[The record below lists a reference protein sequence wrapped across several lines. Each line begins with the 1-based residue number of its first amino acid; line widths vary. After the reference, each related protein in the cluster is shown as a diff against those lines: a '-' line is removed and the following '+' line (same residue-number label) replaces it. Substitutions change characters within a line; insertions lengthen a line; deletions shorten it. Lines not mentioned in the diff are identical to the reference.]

1 MKIIILLIL
10 SFLSINNVYA
20 KEKVTFH
27 SCVDGDTFHVT
38 INGEKKTIR
47 MIAID
52 TPETVHPTKGEEYYG
67 KEASEYTC
75 NKIKIGIT
83 KNIQQRY
90 QSLCGSNSQGNEIIK
105 VYVSESTYLNNLEK
119 MIHEHFGQFR
129 LKKTEW
135 FASNKFGTL
144 KYEEVIKYIE
154 QLFSSADYKRCN
166 EVRKKINELNK
177 SMSPY

>member
-1 MKIIILLIL
+1 MIDINTGLDLKNIPILEDEQ
-10 SFLSINNVYA
+10 VYIYA
-20 KEKVTFH
+20 ML
-27 SCVDGDTFHVT
+27 
-38 INGEKKTIR
+38 N
-47 MIAID
+47 
-52 TPETVHPTKGEEYYG
+52 
-67 KEASEYTC
+67 TC

-135 FASNKFGTL
+135 FASNKFGIL
-144 KYEEVIKYIE
+144 KYEEVIEYIE

-166 EVRKKINELNK
+166 EVRKRINELNK
-177 SMSPY
+177 RKKNDN

>member
-1 MKIIILLIL
+1 MIDIRTGLELKNIPSLEDEQ
-10 SFLSINNVYA
+10 VYIYA
-20 KEKVTFH
+20 ML
-27 SCVDGDTFHVT
+27 
-38 INGEKKTIR
+38 N
-47 MIAID
+47 
-52 TPETVHPTKGEEYYG
+52 
-67 KEASEYTC
+67 TC

-144 KYEEVIKYIE
+144 KYEEVIEYIE

-166 EVRKKINELNK
+166 EVRKRINELNK
-177 SMSPY
+177 RKKNDN

>member
-1 MKIIILLIL
+1 MIDINTGLELKNIPILEDEQ
-10 SFLSINNVYA
+10 VYIYA
-20 KEKVTFH
+20 ML
-27 SCVDGDTFHVT
+27 
-38 INGEKKTIR
+38 N
-47 MIAID
+47 
-52 TPETVHPTKGEEYYG
+52 
-67 KEASEYTC
+67 TC

-135 FASNKFGTL
+135 FASNKSGIL
-144 KYEEVIKYIE
+144 KYEEVIEYIE

-166 EVRKKINELNK
+166 EVRKRINELNK
-177 SMSPY
+177 RKKNEK

>member
-1 MKIIILLIL
+1 MIDIHTGLELKNIPILEDEQ
-10 SFLSINNVYA
+10 VYIYA
-20 KEKVTFH
+20 ML
-27 SCVDGDTFHVT
+27 
-38 INGEKKTIR
+38 N
-47 MIAID
+47 
-52 TPETVHPTKGEEYYG
+52 
-67 KEASEYTC
+67 TC

-144 KYEEVIKYIE
+144 KYEEVIEYIE

-166 EVRKKINELNK
+166 EVRKRINELNK
-177 SMSPY
+177 RKKNDN

>member
-1 MKIIILLIL
+1 MIDIRTGLELKNIPSLEDEQ
-10 SFLSINNVYA
+10 VYIYA
-20 KEKVTFH
+20 ML
-27 SCVDGDTFHVT
+27 
-38 INGEKKTIR
+38 N
-47 MIAID
+47 
-52 TPETVHPTKGEEYYG
+52 
-67 KEASEYTC
+67 TC

-144 KYEEVIKYIE
+144 KYEEVIEYIE

-166 EVRKKINELNK
+166 DIRRKIYGK
-177 SMSPY
+177 

>member
-1 MKIIILLIL
+1 MIDIHTGLELRNIPILEDEQ
-10 SFLSINNVYA
+10 VYIYA
-20 KEKVTFH
+20 ML
-27 SCVDGDTFHVT
+27 
-38 INGEKKTIR
+38 N
-47 MIAID
+47 
-52 TPETVHPTKGEEYYG
+52 
-67 KEASEYTC
+67 TC

-135 FASNKFGTL
+135 FASNKFGIL
-144 KYEEVIKYIE
+144 KYEEVIEYIE

-166 EVRKKINELNK
+166 EVRKRINELNK
-177 SMSPY
+177 RKKNDN

>member
-1 MKIIILLIL
+1 MKDLRTGLDLKVIPILEDER
-10 SFLSINNVYA
+10 VYIYA
-20 KEKVTFH
+20 ML
-27 SCVDGDTFHVT
+27 
-38 INGEKKTIR
+38 N
-47 MIAID
+47 
-52 TPETVHPTKGEEYYG
+52 
-67 KEASEYTC
+67 TC

-135 FASNKFGTL
+135 FVSNKSGVL
-144 KYEEVIKYIE
+144 KYEEVIEYIE

-166 EVRKKINELNK
+166 EIRRKIYEK
-177 SMSPY
+177 

>member
-1 MKIIILLIL
+1 MIDINTGLELKNIPILEDEQ
-10 SFLSINNVYA
+10 VYIYA
-20 KEKVTFH
+20 ML
-27 SCVDGDTFHVT
+27 
-38 INGEKKTIR
+38 N
-47 MIAID
+47 
-52 TPETVHPTKGEEYYG
+52 
-67 KEASEYTC
+67 TC

-135 FASNKFGTL
+135 FASNKFGIL
-144 KYEEVIKYIE
+144 KYEEVIEYIE

-166 EVRKKINELNK
+166 EVRKRINELNK
-177 SMSPY
+177 RKKNDN

>member
-1 MKIIILLIL
+1 MIDIHTGLELKNIPILEDEQ
-10 SFLSINNVYA
+10 VYIYA
-20 KEKVTFH
+20 ML
-27 SCVDGDTFHVT
+27 
-38 INGEKKTIR
+38 N
-47 MIAID
+47 
-52 TPETVHPTKGEEYYG
+52 
-67 KEASEYTC
+67 TC

-135 FASNKFGTL
+135 FASNKFGIL
-144 KYEEVIKYIE
+144 KYEEVIEYIE
-154 QLFSSADYKRCN
+154 QLFSSADYKICN
-166 EVRKKINELNK
+166 EVRKRINELNK
-177 SMSPY
+177 RKKNDN

>member
-1 MKIIILLIL
+1 MIDIHTGLELKNIPILEDEQ
-10 SFLSINNVYA
+10 VYIYA
-20 KEKVTFH
+20 ML
-27 SCVDGDTFHVT
+27 
-38 INGEKKTIR
+38 N
-47 MIAID
+47 
-52 TPETVHPTKGEEYYG
+52 
-67 KEASEYTC
+67 TC

-135 FASNKFGTL
+135 FVSNKFGVL
-144 KYEEVIKYIE
+144 KYEEVIEYIE

-166 EVRKKINELNK
+166 EVRKRINELNK
-177 SMSPY
+177 RKKNEK

>member
-1 MKIIILLIL
+1 MIDIHTGLELKNIPILEDEQ
-10 SFLSINNVYA
+10 VYIYA
-20 KEKVTFH
+20 ML
-27 SCVDGDTFHVT
+27 
-38 INGEKKTIR
+38 N
-47 MIAID
+47 
-52 TPETVHPTKGEEYYG
+52 
-67 KEASEYTC
+67 TC

-144 KYEEVIKYIE
+144 KYEEVIEYIE

-166 EVRKKINELNK
+166 EVRKRINELNK
-177 SMSPY
+177 RKKNEK

>member
-1 MKIIILLIL
+1 MIDIHTGLELKNIPILEDEQ
-10 SFLSINNVYA
+10 VYIYA
-20 KEKVTFH
+20 ML
-27 SCVDGDTFHVT
+27 
-38 INGEKKTIR
+38 N
-47 MIAID
+47 
-52 TPETVHPTKGEEYYG
+52 
-67 KEASEYTC
+67 TC

-135 FASNKFGTL
+135 FALMLLLSGNKMHRVKPL
-144 KYEEVIKYIE
+144 LLPLPVV
-154 QLFSSADYKRCN
+154 QQ
-166 EVRKKINELNK
+166 V
-177 SMSPY
+177 

>member
-1 MKIIILLIL
+1 MIDIHTGLELRNIPILEDEQ
-10 SFLSINNVYA
+10 VYIYA
-20 KEKVTFH
+20 ML
-27 SCVDGDTFHVT
+27 
-38 INGEKKTIR
+38 N
-47 MIAID
+47 
-52 TPETVHPTKGEEYYG
+52 
-67 KEASEYTC
+67 TC

-135 FASNKFGTL
+135 FASNKFGIL
-144 KYEEVIKYIE
+144 KYEEVIEYIE
-154 QLFSSADYKRCN
+154 QLFSSADYKICN
-166 EVRKKINELNK
+166 EVRKRINELNK
-177 SMSPY
+177 RKKNDN

>member
-1 MKIIILLIL
+1 MIDIHTGLELKNIPILEDEQ
-10 SFLSINNVYA
+10 VYIYA
-20 KEKVTFH
+20 ML
-27 SCVDGDTFHVT
+27 
-38 INGEKKTIR
+38 N
-47 MIAID
+47 
-52 TPETVHPTKGEEYYG
+52 
-67 KEASEYTC
+67 TC

-144 KYEEVIKYIE
+144 KYEEVIEYIE
-154 QLFSSADYKRCN
+154 QLFSSADYKRFY
-166 EVRKKINELNK
+166 EVRKRINELNK
-177 SMSPY
+177 RKKNDN

>member
-1 MKIIILLIL
+1 MIDIHTGLELKNIPILEDEQ
-10 SFLSINNVYA
+10 VYIYA
-20 KEKVTFH
+20 ML
-27 SCVDGDTFHVT
+27 
-38 INGEKKTIR
+38 N
-47 MIAID
+47 
-52 TPETVHPTKGEEYYG
+52 
-67 KEASEYTC
+67 TC

-135 FASNKFGTL
+135 FASNKSGIL
-144 KYEEVIKYIE
+144 KYEEVIEYIE

-166 EVRKKINELNK
+166 EVRKRINELNK
-177 SMSPY
+177 RKKNEK

>member
-1 MKIIILLIL
+1 MKDLRTGLDLKMIPILE
-10 SFLSINNVYA
+10 NEQVYIYA
-20 KEKVTFH
+20 ML
-27 SCVDGDTFHVT
+27 
-38 INGEKKTIR
+38 N
-47 MIAID
+47 
-52 TPETVHPTKGEEYYG
+52 
-67 KEASEYTC
+67 TC

-135 FASNKFGTL
+135 FASNKSGIL
-144 KYEEVIKYIE
+144 KYEEVIEYIE

-166 EVRKKINELNK
+166 EVRKRINELNK
-177 SMSPY
+177 RKKNEK